1 MAEKGWLRKRPLRE
15 SSNNLLP
22 LLHSNFTATSSG
34 HRPTAS
40 RARSNNKS
48 STNGK
53 PPLSSQ
59 SYIHGREHNC
69 VETIPIRLAKSFSW
83 SSLARMPAHQSI
95 GGEPPGPTISPCT
108 TSSAP
113 QMKPSHQFN
122 RRRYIQRLYQTN
134 IAPYMQQ
141 IVHLL
146 GKSYISITNIRPTS
160 TQVAILVIL
169 QMIAYAEYRISHQL
183 EWEIDLEWTTWEEY
197 MKKSIRQ
204 SIPPPLNRT
213 LHKKFS
219 HLDNLKLF
227 PDLQLRNV
235 SEFAVPI
242 PNYEKMAA
250 VRGKLA
256 SNLRKDAWSTCQKLQ
271 QRNLT
276 TQQKTRMSAKVL
288 PVIGITV
295 ANDTPNNRYLRR
307 ILHTIDFHA
316 VGSIVITW
324 YDEHTEAQLLND
336 EPGLSHKIIEEAL
349 SEFIERFGFSELNW
363 REAVIDA
370 NNAAKNYDDDTATS
384 NIQLASSTSLELF
397 SQTTTSIH
405 QYCLYRTESNQQQS
419 EALSNCQNELLI
431 LRFPTNLGC
440 SVGVNN
446 PLFTHPTSPYW
457 LIANYD
463 IAYPPK
469 ILTNMGLSVQNTLQY
484 MPELAVQTFGYIYGR
499 GQLENPWSNFVMTS
513 CAVARVGVWD
523 EDIYPA
529 YYEDDDFRDRIRYV
543 LGRWIDDYGL
553 HEVGYEDAP
562 TKRMEDAHLIRY
574 QTDRTVAVA
583 HGPLSAETYI
593 SGTHDTMQ
601 KVENEEQEE
610 KERNRN
616 RGFLSLFV
624 QGKID
629 TSLSN
634 TEHSLHYESL
644 RWKTVRELADTE
656 R

>member
-15 SSNNLLP
+15 SSNDLLP
-22 LLHSNFTATSSG
+22 LLHSNFTTTSSG
-34 HRPTAS
+34 YRSTALPAGS
-40 RARSNNKS
+40 KS
-48 STNGK
+48 SSNGK
-53 PPLSSQ
+53 PPLSLSQ
-59 SYIHGREHNC
+59 LTYIHAREQHC
-69 VETIPIRLAKSFSW
+69 IETLPIRLAKSLSW
-83 SSLARMPAHQSI
+83 SSFAGMSAHQSI
-95 GGEPPGPTISPCT
+95 GGESSGPIRSPCA
-108 TSSAP
+108 TSSSS
-113 QMKPSHQFN
+113 QMKPSHQFD
-122 RRRYIQRLYQTN
+122 RRKHIRGFIQAKLALR
-134 IAPYMQQ
+134 MQQ
-141 IVHLL
+141 ILHLL
-146 GKSYISITNIRPTS
+146 DKLYIAITQIRPTS

-169 QMIAYAEYRISHQL
+169 QLIAYAEYRISHQL
-183 EWEIDLEWTTWEEY
+183 EWETDLEWTTWEEY
-197 MKKSIRQ
+197 MKNSIRQ
-204 SIPPPLNRT
+204 SIPPPLNVT
-213 LHKKFS
+213 LLKNFS
-219 HLDNLKLF
+219 HLDNLRLF

-235 SEFAVPI
+235 SEFVVPI
-242 PNYEKMAA
+242 PDYEKMAV
-250 VRGKLA
+250 VRGRLA
-256 SNLRKDAWSTCQKLQ
+256 SNLNRDARSACQKLQ

-276 TQQKTRMSAKVL
+276 TQQKTPMSTQVL

-295 ANDTPNNRYLRR
+295 ANDTPENRYLRR

-336 EPGLSHKIIEEAL
+336 EPGLSHKVVHEAL
-349 SEFIERFGFSELNW
+349 SEFIERFGFNELKW
-363 REAVIDA
+363 RETGIDT
-370 NNAAKNYDDDTATS
+370 KTDDDTTS

-405 QYCLYRTESNQQQS
+405 QYCRYKTESDQQQS
-419 EALSNCQNELLI
+419 RALSNCQNELLI

-469 ILTNMGLSVQNTLQY
+469 ILTNMGLSVQNTLRY
-484 MPELAVQTFGYIYGR
+484 MPELAVHTFGYIYGR

-513 CAVARVGVWD
+513 CAVAHVGVWD

-529 YYEDDDFRDRIRYV
+529 YYEDDDFRDRIRYI

-553 HEVGYEDAP
+553 REVGYEDAP
-562 TKRMEDAHLIRY
+562 TKRMQDNHLIRY
-574 QTDRTVAVA
+574 QTDRAVAVT

-601 KVENEEQEE
+601 KVENEEQEA
-610 KERNRN
+610 KERN
-616 RGFLSLFV
+616 RGFLSWFP
-624 QGKID
+624 QGRTD
-629 TSLSN
+629 TSLLN